1 MGSVSALAIVMPI
14 VIYGFAVGL
23 TMPQAM
29 AGALTPFP
37 EMAGTASSLLGFLQA
52 MAGAIAGIYVGHG
65 VDAGAMPMVG
75 TIAAM
80 GVASFVI
87 TNAGR
92 RTV

>member
-1 MGSVSALAIVMPI
+1 
-14 VIYGFAVGL
+14 
-23 TMPQAM
+23 
-29 AGALTPFP
+29 
-37 EMAGTASSLLGFLQA
+37 
-52 MAGAIAGIYVGHG
+52 
-65 VDAGAMPMVG
+65 MPMVG